1 MRGIFVCKSRKGFCM
16 SVEAEKQGSSF
27 DSIKWIL
34 TVVILGAAVWG
45 NHYYAEQVSVLWRA
59 LGVVG
64 AVVVAGL
71 IAAQTGKGKAGLS
84 FAKESRTEVRK
95 VIWPT
100 RDEALRTTVIVL
112 IATVIMSLLLWF
124 LDGIMVRLVSFLT
137 GLGL

>member
-1 MRGIFVCKSRKGFCM
+1 M
-16 SVEAEKQGSSF
+16 SVEAEKQGSGL

-45 NHYYAEQVSVLWRA
+45 NHYYTEQVSVLWRA
-59 LGVVG
+59 LGVVV
-64 AVVVAGL
+64 AVAVAGL
-71 IAAQTGKGKAGLS
+71 IAAQTTKGKDGLT

-112 IATVIMSLLLWF
+112 IATVIMSLLLWV

>member
-1 MRGIFVCKSRKGFCM
+1 M

>member
-1 MRGIFVCKSRKGFCM
+1 M

-45 NHYYAEQVSVLWRA
+45 NHYYTEQVSVLWRA

-64 AVVVAGL
+64 AVVIAGF
-71 IAAQTGKGKAGLS
+71 IAAQTGKGKDGLS
-84 FAKESRTEVRK
+84 FAKEARTEVRK

-112 IATVIMSLLLWF
+112 IATVIMSLLLWA
-124 LDGIMVRLVSFLT
+124 LDGIMVRLVGFLT

>member
-1 MRGIFVCKSRKGFCM
+1 M
-16 SVEAEKQGSSF
+16 SVETENQGSSF

-34 TVVILGAAVWG
+34 TFAILTAAVVG
-45 NHYYAEQVSVLWRA
+45 NYMYTEQVSVLWRA
-59 LGVVG
+59 IAVVA

-71 IAAQTGKGKAGLS
+71 IAAQTSKGRDALS

-100 RDEALRTTVIVL
+100 RDEALRTTAIVL
-112 IATVIMSLLLWF
+112 VATLIMSLILWG
-124 LDGIMVRLVSFLT
+124 LDGIMVRAVSFLT